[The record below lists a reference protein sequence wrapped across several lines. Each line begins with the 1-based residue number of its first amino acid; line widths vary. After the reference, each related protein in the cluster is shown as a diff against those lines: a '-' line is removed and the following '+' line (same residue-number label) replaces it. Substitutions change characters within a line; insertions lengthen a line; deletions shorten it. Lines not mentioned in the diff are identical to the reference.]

1 MLSKTSTVPKEPHLD
16 ALTNRAVLERCFGEY
31 LPRTKN
37 SLVTKAV
44 AAQNVFQL
52 TTYMN
57 LLYLKYASKHV
68 KKPTMYT
75 VPVVSA
81 ILEEM

>member
-1 MLSKTSTVPKEPHLD
+1 MLSKTSLIPGEPHLD
-16 ALTNRAVLERCFGEY
+16 AITNRAVLEKCFGEY
-31 LPRTKN
+31 LPKTRN

-44 AAQNVFQL
+44 AATNVFQL

-57 LLYLKYASKHV
+57 LLYLKYASKHT
-68 KKPTMYT
+68 KSPTMYT

-81 ILEEM
+81 ILNEI